1 MNAWVYL
8 EKFFCKSS
16 HIIHMKR
23 AHSDVVLAAQRMHQ
37 GNHRIEMIAKTSEKS
52 SRCARERAAEVAALN
67 AGLCTID
74 DEVA

>member
-1 MNAWVYL
+1 
-8 EKFFCKSS
+8 
-16 HIIHMKR
+16 MKW
-23 AHSDVVLAAQRMHQ
+23 AHSDVVLVAQRIHQ
-37 GNHRIEMIAKTSEKS
+37 GDHRVEMIVKTSDKS

>member
-1 MNAWVYL
+1 
-8 EKFFCKSS
+8 
-16 HIIHMKR
+16 MKL